1 MGLPNTDIAKST
13 ALKDLHEIRD
23 RAKAPAGNLPARVLR
38 LFGRAS
44 FPVDQYWYRAQ
55 FVIAAEAANDALK
68 RNPDSV
74 PRDQPSKDAWGNARL
89 EATCL
94 MVNVERALSVRTSRE
109 LEGFLAEL
117 EPSALILLAGVFTTN
132 ARRDTALSGDI
143 KDERFHALEMAESKT
158 VESDYLIAMVEGALT
173 ISPRAHYN
181 LACYYSSKGR
191 WLGSPKRSGG
201 PAGTDE
207 VQHSYYRS
215 IEELELAL
223 TGLDNSMRTAAQK
236 DPSLEGVSCNKDT
249 RDKFKELVRVRTSS

>member
-117 EPSALILLAGVFTTN
+117 EPSALILLAGVFKN
-132 ARRDTALSGDI
+132 GRKRLSDRDGG
-143 KDERFHALEMAESKT
+143 R
-158 VESDYLIAMVEGALT
+158 GAD
-173 ISPRAHYN
+173 N
-181 LACYYSSKGR
+181 LAPSPLQPGLLLLEQGAVARLAEKERRAGR
-191 WLGSPKRSGG
+191 YRRG
-201 PAGTDE
+201 PAFLLPIDRGA
-207 VQHSYYRS
+207 R
-215 IEELELAL
+215 
-223 TGLDNSMRTAAQK
+223 TGAHR
-236 DPSLEGVSCNKDT
+236 PG
-249 RDKFKELVRVRTSS
+249 